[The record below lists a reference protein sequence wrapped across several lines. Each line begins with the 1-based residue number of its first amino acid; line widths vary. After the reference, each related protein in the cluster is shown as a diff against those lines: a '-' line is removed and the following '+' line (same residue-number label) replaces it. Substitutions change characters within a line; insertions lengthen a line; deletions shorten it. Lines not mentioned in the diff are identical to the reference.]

1 MYLPFLVQAP
11 MRLTTLGW
19 SPTLTMI
26 FSSFK
31 RSRLLS
37 SVVAFSAKQK
47 ETGRGNNIIG
57 MYEQNCAMKDGTPL
71 TGVKKSQETAKPHC
85 KELIEKKKMRKFRL
99 CQERII

>member
-1 MYLPFLVQAP
+1 

-31 RSRLLS
+31 RSRFS
-37 SVVAFSAKQK
+37 RVVAFSAKQK
-47 ETGRGNNIIG
+47 ETGNGNNITG
-57 MYEQNCAMKDGTPL
+57 MYEQFCALKDGTPL

-85 KELIEKKKMRKFRL
+85 KYKELTEKKKIENLGYAKR
-99 CQERII
+99 E

>member
-31 RSRLLS
+31 RSRFS

-47 ETGRGNNIIG
+47 ETGNGNNIIG
-57 MYEQNCAMKDGTPL
+57 MYEQFCALKDGTPL
-71 TGVKKSQETAKPHC
+71 TGVKKSQETAKPHY
-85 KELIEKKKMRKFRL
+85 KELTEKKLK
-99 CQERII
+99 I